1 MLEAGEYSV
10 SYQLIWSLKK
20 KYDMDSTWQEL
31 FKNPEI
37 SRFLKEE
44 LDMEIPRQ
52 YWNRTVK
59 ELAETLSSEAK
70 GGKLEK
76 LETFL
81 KKM

>member
-1 MLEAGEYSV
+1 M
-10 SYQLIWSLKK
+10 SYRLILSLKK
-20 KYDMDSTWQEL
+20 KYDIDSTWQEL
-31 FKNPEI
+31 FKNPVI

-59 ELAETLSSEAK
+59 ELAETLSSEAE

-81 KKM
+81 KIKG